1 MLLEHDLQKHKECVR
16 GAAHCNGRVAPV
28 RASGPQQNRSLVTSQ
43 GEGLKVTTPSRATPA
58 HPYYLPL
65 LYQP

>member
-1 MLLEHDLQKHKECVR
+1 MLLEHDLQKHKDCVR
-16 GAAHCNGRVAPV
+16 GGAHCNGRVAPV
-28 RASGPQQNRSLVTSQ
+28 RAVVPAEQVPSSQ